1 MVNPNHIQEG
11 LLLKLQGVAA
21 VTALLSASTQIK
33 EDQWQGTTF
42 TYPAVRIDLGT
53 LMPVADCEDVTCDF
67 GIECFSEKDSSHEA
81 NNVAYQVNQA
91 LHGKSFESG
100 NARFMIYSRGLIP
113 AKRSE
118 ERAWRSVALFKSRI
132 SPTS

>member
-21 VTALLSASTQIK
+21 VTSLLSASTQIK

-42 TYPAVRIDLGT
+42 TYPAVRIDLGI
-53 LMPVADCEDVTCDF
+53 LMPIADCPDVTVEF
-67 GIECFSEKDSSHEA
+67 GIECFSESASTHEA
-81 NNVAYQVNQA
+81 NNIAYEVNEA
-91 LHGKSFESG
+91 LHGKAFTSG
-100 NARFMIYSRGLIP
+100 SARFTIYSRGLVP